1 MALEYRHIGF
11 SWWYI
16 PATLVFAL
24 LDYKWA
30 GPSGGILEVLLGG
43 IEVIQCEESGGEILP
58 FPMGR
63 WLFVFGWLFLTAG
76 LYSIRARRL
85 FVLEL
90 YRYGSFGRWW
100 LKQCL
105 RIQGMSFILY
115 MEMVLVWYV
124 LELMTGRK
132 TEEAGWILLTF
143 GLHAAVLVAVEI
155 CLNLLAMK
163 GMAAGILIIAEG
175 MGYVLAEQTGNPW
188 LAGGM
193 FVRSSRYIENGFSL
207 SVMYSVEILLLV
219 FCYTAIWRLER
230 SGRLENRLFGKEE

>member
-1 MALEYRHIGF
+1 MF

-16 PATLVFAL
+16 PATFVFAL

-30 GPSGGILEVLLGG
+30 GPGGGILEVRLGG
-43 IEVIQCEESGGEILP
+43 IEESGGEILP
-58 FPMGR
+58 VPMGR
-63 WLFVFGWLFLTAG
+63 WLFVFGWFFLTAG

-85 FVLEL
+85 LVLEL
-90 YRYGSFGRWW
+90 YRHGSFGRWW
-100 LKQCL
+100 FRQSL
-105 RIQGMSFILY
+105 RIYGMSFILY

-124 LELMTGRK
+124 LEWLTGRK
-132 TEEAGWILLTF
+132 TEEAGWILITF
-143 GLHAAVLVAVEI
+143 GLHAALFVAVETG
-155 CLNLLAMK
+155 LNLLAMK

-193 FVRSSRYIENGFSL
+193 YVRSSRYIENGFSL
-207 SVMYSVEILLLV
+207 PVMYSVEIVLLV
-219 FCYTAIWRLER
+219 FCYTAVWLLGR

>member
-1 MALEYRHIGF
+1 MKRKLTGSALF

-30 GPSGGILEVLLGG
+30 GPGGGILEVLLGG
-43 IEVIQCEESGGEILP
+43 IEESGGEILP
-58 FPMGR
+58 VPMGR
-63 WLFVFGWLFLTAG
+63 WQFVFGWLFLTAG

-90 YRYGSFGRWW
+90 YRHGSFGRWW
-100 LKQCL
+100 FQQCL

-143 GLHAAVLVAVEI
+143 GLHAAVFVAVEI
-155 CLNLLAMK
+155 CLNLLTMK
-163 GMAAGILIIAEG
+163 GLAAGILIIAEG
-175 MGYVLAEQTGNPW
+175 MGYVLTEQTGNPW

-193 FVRSSRYIENGFSL
+193 YVRSSRYIENGFSL
-207 SVMYSVEILLLV
+207 PVMYGMEISLLLL
-219 FCYTAIWRLER
+219 CYTAVWLLGRN
-230 SGRLENRLFGKEE
+230 GRLENRLFGKEE